1 MSGKTNITYLFDPLC
16 GWCYGASGIIGEIAA
31 HPNLTVALAPTGLFS
46 GAGARPMN
54 AQFAAFAWSNDERIA
69 SLSGQRFTDDYR
81 NDVLGKGGVLD
92 SGPAT
97 LALTA
102 VALTDPLREL
112 DALTLI
118 QEARY
123 VSGGD
128 VTDMLEVKEILESA
142 GLDAA
147 SNRLVAPDADL
158 LSANRQRI
166 EAARVL
172 MKQFRVDGVPVL
184 IVDDGQRR
192 STIRAQELFGNAD
205 LVARLAGVGAF
216 SADAVRQNRS

>member
-1 MSGKTNITYLFDPLC
+1 
-16 GWCYGASGIIGEIAA
+16 
-31 HPNLTVALAPTGLFS
+31 
-46 GAGARPMN
+46 MN

-81 NDVLGKGGVLD
+81 NNVLGKGGVLD

-112 DALTLI
+112 DALKLI

-128 VTDMLEVKEILESA
+128 VTDMLEVREILEIA

-184 IVDDGQRR
+184 IVDEGQRR
-192 STIRAQELFGNAD
+192 SAIRAQELFGNAD
-205 LVARLAGVGAF
+205 LVARLAGVGTF
-216 SADAVRQNRS
+216 SADAVRQNHS

>member
-1 MSGKTNITYLFDPLC
+1 
-16 GWCYGASGIIGEIAA
+16 
-31 HPNLTVALAPTGLFS
+31 
-46 GAGARPMN
+46 MN

-69 SLSGQRFTDDYR
+69 RLSGQRFTDDYR
-81 NDVLGKGGVLD
+81 SNVLGKDGVLD

-112 DALTLI
+112 DALKLI

-123 VSGGD
+123 VYGRD
-128 VTDMLEVKEILESA
+128 VTDMLEIREILESA
-142 GLDAA
+142 GFDAA
-147 SNRLVAPDADL
+147 SIRLVAPDADL
-158 LSANRQRI
+158 LSANRQRV

-172 MKQFRVDGVPVL
+172 MKEFRVDGVPVL

-205 LVARLAGVGAF
+205 LVARLAGVGAS
-216 SADAVRQNRS
+216 SADAVRQNHS

>member
-1 MSGKTNITYLFDPLC
+1 MSDKVNITYLFDPLC
-16 GWCYGASGIIGEIAA
+16 GWCYGASHVLGGIAT

-81 NDVLGKGGVLD
+81 NNVLGKGGVLD

-102 VALTDPLREL
+102 VALTNPLREL
-112 DALTLI
+112 DALKLI

-123 VSGGD
+123 VSGRD
-128 VTDMLEVKEILESA
+128 VTDMREVREILESA
-142 GLDAA
+142 SLNPA

-158 LSANRQRI
+158 LSANRQRV

-172 MKQFRVDGVPVL
+172 MKQFRADGVPVL

-205 LVARLAGVGAF
+205 LVAKLAGVGAF
-216 SADAVRQNRS
+216 SADAVRQNHS